1 LLRAFADD
9 RIEVVVSPMLLAELE
24 RVLMRPKFRRYVD
37 TRAAAQYVER
47 IARHATVAADPTDIP
62 SVVRDKGDDYLVAL
76 CRQEAVEVLVSGD
89 ADLLDAG
96 LSDLTVLRPSELMD
110 RLAAVLGAEGEAMV
124 AAREALQ
131 ETREGWAGVLA
142 LLGGYGY
149 RPKLTSG
156 VLVAYRGDGSTV
168 TIKSDEGRLGH
179 RYDDR
184 ELRATLRAA
193 DRAVV
198 ETASLEL
205 RESEEIVEVVL
216 ELLTRQEEGSARTD
230 AFIRHFPPE
239 SNLARMTLT
248 AAYSVIAPIS
258 MPSPSEVFTRISKLC
273 RERCASSATSRR
285 HSCWTSASLTLASPC
300 STTQTAPGL
309 SSSTRQTAT
318 RPSSPWT
325 GIRIPM
331 TTPTTLLTR

>member
-1 LLRAFADD
+1 
-9 RIEVVVSPMLLAELE
+9 
-24 RVLMRPKFRRYVD
+24 
-37 TRAAAQYVER
+37 
-47 IARHATVAADPTDIP
+47 
-62 SVVRDKGDDYLVAL
+62 
-76 CRQEAVEVLVSGD
+76 VEVLVSGD

-156 VLVAYRGDGSTV
+156 VLVVYRGDGSTV

-193 DRAVV
+193 DRSVV

-248 AAYSVIAPIS
+248 AAYVRYRPHLDALAERGVHAYLEAVQGAMRIFSDL
-258 MPSPSEVFTRISKLC
+258 SP
-273 RERCASSATSRR
+273 
-285 HSCWTSASLTLASPC
+285 
-300 STTQTAPGL
+300 
-309 SSSTRQTAT
+309 
-318 RPSSPWT
+318 
-325 GIRIPM
+325 
-331 TTPTTLLTR
+331 TLLLDISIADAGVPVFDDADGAWVVFLDTPDGYEAEFTVDRYTDPDDDADNLADAIADALSHVLIGGHIFMQHYDPDFGRLDPSWLPGRGS